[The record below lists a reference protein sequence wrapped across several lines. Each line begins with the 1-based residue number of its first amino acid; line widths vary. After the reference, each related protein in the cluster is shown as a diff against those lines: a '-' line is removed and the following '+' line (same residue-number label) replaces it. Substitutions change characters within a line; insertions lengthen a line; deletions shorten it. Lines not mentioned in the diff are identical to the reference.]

1 MSGGGLVAWDS
12 DLSRAYVDIGQMVTG
27 SEPEIAPPEATGE
40 EAETFRD
47 KMRKLFGG

>member
-1 MSGGGLVAWDS
+1 
-12 DLSRAYVDIGQMVTG
+12 MVTG

-40 EAETFRD
+40 EDETFRD